1 MIYGTAAGRWDAL
14 GVGAQQSVMYVSG
27 AGLPAWLAKGANQSI
42 LYVDGTGVLNWF
54 AASVDV
60 NKSLAIDS
68 NGNLAWR
75 TFSLLDASHHHDTSG
90 LGNPPGHGSL
100 IAGSD
105 MLGGGQAWQE
115 VVAPANDGCPLR
127 SASGQVAGVEW
138 FDGSSATFPVVTDI
152 RVDGLTLQKK
162 TRELS
167 VAKGLVT
174 AIGDGSDWTTF
185 HTGTDCQQS

>member
-1 MIYGTAAGRWDAL
+1 M
-14 GVGAQQSVMYVSG
+14 VGSIQVG
-27 AGLPAWLAKGANQSI
+27 GLPAWLAKGANQSI

-105 MLGGGQAWQE
+105 VLGGGQAWQE

-127 SASGQVAGVEW
+127 SASGQIAGVEW
-138 FDGSSATFPVVTDI
+138 FDGPSFTQAVP
-152 RVDGLTLQKK
+152 DGVPYWDGNTLKQKYR
-162 TRELS
+162 TWT
-167 VAKGLVT
+167 VAKGIVT
-174 AIGDGSDWTTF
+174 ARGDEQVASILSKSTF
-185 HTGTDCQQS
+185 QCPE